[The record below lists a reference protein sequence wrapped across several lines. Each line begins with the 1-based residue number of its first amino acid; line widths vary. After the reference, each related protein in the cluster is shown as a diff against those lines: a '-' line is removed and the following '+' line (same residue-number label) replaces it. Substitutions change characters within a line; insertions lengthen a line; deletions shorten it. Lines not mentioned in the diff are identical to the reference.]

1 MSLELR
7 DDPRPGGI
15 ILPRYDGR
23 SIVNVP
29 ATICAALGVPPPTD
43 APPLD
48 PSILP
53 PAMLDGVSAVVLLL
67 VDGLG
72 WDLLQ
77 TILFGTEWNE
87 EDTVGELALVP
98 WVLAARRGEP
108 WAVAAQITSVFPS
121 STMPA
126 LATLNTGLAPAG
138 HGLMGW
144 TTYLEEFGEAAE
156 LARWGPA
163 DRPGS
168 YQDVDLGMY
177 DAVEF
182 FGRRTLHQ
190 HLRDHGVQ
198 PTVVCPASFKGSG
211 YSKMAFRGAR
221 FEGYHATSTVPLI
234 VKDALSSDASPE
246 HRTRRYVYAYW
257 PTVDTVEHHARRRWD
272 CYPYGPQ
279 HLPDVVEEIAALDF
293 SLSRHFRTE
302 QPGDSTLLLLT
313 SDHGH
318 VFCRPRDYVRFDT
331 DATLMD
337 NLLCAPTGERRLVYL
352 HAKPG
357 RADFV
362 RSHCERR
369 YARAAT
375 ILESEAAFAQGLFGP
390 STPTAAAR
398 RRAGDLVLV
407 ARGEWQLMTSHR
419 PGQDPVFMYGNH
431 GGLDPRE
438 MAVPLIA
445 VRL

>member
-1 MSLELR
+1 MPLDLC

-23 SIVNVP
+23 SILNVP
-29 ATICAALGVPPPTD
+29 ASVCAALGVPPPTD

-48 PSILP
+48 PAVLP
-53 PAMLDGVSAVVLLL
+53 PAMLQGVSAVILLV

-77 TILFGTEWNE
+77 YAVYGE
-87 EDTVGELALVP
+87 EYEYDVVGELALRP
-98 WVLAARRGEP
+98 WLEAAKQGSP
-108 WAVAAQITSVFPS
+108 DVAVAEITSVFPS

-126 LATLNTGLAPAG
+126 LATLNTGLAPAQ

-144 TTYLEEFGEAAE
+144 TTYLEELGEAAE

-163 DRPGS
+163 GGRGS
-168 YQDVDLGMY
+168 YQHVDLGMH
-177 DAVEF
+177 DPVEF

-198 PTVVCPASFKGSG
+198 PSVVCPISFRGSG
-211 YSKMAFRGAR
+211 YSDMIFHGAR
-221 FEGYHATSTVPLI
+221 FEGYHATSTMPLI
-234 VKDALSSDASPE
+234 VKDVLDWCDATDD
-246 HRTRRYVYAYW
+246 HQQRFVYAYW
-257 PTVDTVEHHARRRWD
+257 PTVDTVEHHARRRWGLISWD
-272 CYPYGPQ
+272 HQ
-279 HLPDVVEEIAALDF
+279 RLPDVKEEIAALDF
-293 SLSRHFRTE
+293 ALGRHFRE
-302 QPGDSTLLLLT
+302 GRAGGSTLLLIT

-318 VFCRPRDYVRFDT
+318 VFCRPREWVRFDT
-331 DATLMD
+331 DDTLME

-362 RSHCERR
+362 RAYCEQR
-369 YARAAT
+369 YARAAH
-375 ILESEAAFAQGLFGP
+375 IVQPDELFARGLFGP
-390 STPTAAAR
+390 GELSPAAR

-407 ARGEWQLMTSHR
+407 ARGEWQLMASHR
-419 PGQDPVFMYGNH
+419 PGHDPVFMYGNH

-438 MAVPLIA
+438 MLVPLIA